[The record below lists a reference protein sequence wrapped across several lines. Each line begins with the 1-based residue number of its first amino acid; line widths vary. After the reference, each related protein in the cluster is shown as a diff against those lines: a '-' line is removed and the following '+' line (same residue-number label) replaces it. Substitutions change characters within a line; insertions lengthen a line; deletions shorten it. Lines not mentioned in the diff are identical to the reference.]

1 MKCKEKLEAYLREN
15 RVPYQ
20 SQHHPLAYTAQE
32 VAAREHIP
40 GRMLAKTVM
49 LVSEG
54 KMIVAVL
61 SAPSHLDL
69 AKMQAVL
76 DDQKVRLAHEA
87 EFAPLFPDCEAG
99 AEPPFGNLYD
109 MPVYVDEG
117 LAQDEV
123 IVFRAGSH
131 TDTISLKYIDF
142 IRLVQPRVASI
153 GR

>member
-87 EFAPLFPDCEAG
+87 EFAPLFPDCEPG

-109 MPVYVDEG
+109 MLVYVDEG
-117 LAQDEV
+117 LAQDEI

-142 IRLVQPRVASI
+142 IRLVQPRVASF